1 MLYSLFSLH
10 IQDAFKTFNT
20 NKTWK
25 LLPHQFFEALKSV
38 GFDIDA
44 RVVNMLIYR
53 YGTPYNT
60 LLFEDFI
67 MCAVKLTSMI
77 ERFKQKAMGNKENAI
92 FSMNDW
98 IVTTLYS

>member
-1 MLYSLFSLH
+1 MSLTSLLH
-10 IQDAFKTFNT
+10 IQDAFQKSNT
-20 NKTWK
+20 TKTWK
-25 LLPHQFFEALKSV
+25 LTPQQFFEALKTV

-44 RVVNMLIYR
+44 RTVNMLIYR

-67 MCAVKLTSMI
+67 MCAVKMSSMI
-77 ERFKQKAMGNKENAI
+77 ERFTQKSKGNKESAI

-98 IVTTLYS
+98 IVNTLYS